1 MLNLEINTEEEEK
14 QFRSLSVELENISE
28 KNKKILT
35 NNQFKEMLNG
45 INLDEI
51 NNIEVTEKV
60 SSDEIKDTD
69 PWSGKIVQNDS
80 KSLAAKKFS
89 EAYTTNNLASV
100 KSFFT
105 DDAKFYIN
113 DSKLRIVQMM
123 DGFSQ
128 GHEYFDN
135 IEHSDDLY
143 TTMYYN
149 NDSIF
154 TNMWYTWS
162 ANSKKTGK
170 KNHKRLCMVQM
181 ARE

>member
-1 MLNLEINTEEEEK
+1 M
-14 QFRSLSVELENISE
+14 
-28 KNKKILT
+28 KNPIIL
-35 NNQFKEMLNG
+35 FFL
-45 INLDEI
+45 ILFFIACD
-51 NNIEVTEKV
+51 EKV

-69 PWSGKIVQNDS
+69 PWSGKIIQNDS

-100 KSFFT
+100 KSLFN
-105 DDAKFYIN
+105 DDAIFHVN
-113 DSKLRIVQMM
+113 DSKLTIDQMI

-135 IEHSDDLY
+135 IEHSDELY

-170 KNHKRLCMVQM
+170 KITLRGYGWFKWQENKIIEVYNAFDPTLYNAAMSGG
-181 ARE
+181 

>member
-1 MLNLEINTEEEEK
+1 MKNT
-14 QFRSLSVELENISE
+14 I
-28 KNKKILT
+28 IL
-35 NNQFKEMLNG
+35 FFLVLFF
-45 INLDEI
+45 IACD
-51 NNIEVTEKV
+51 EKV

-69 PWSGKIVQNDS
+69 PWSGKIIQNDS

-105 DDAKFYIN
+105 DDAKFYVN
-113 DSKLRIVQMM
+113 DSKLTIDQMVE
-123 DGFSQ
+123 GFSQ

-162 ANSKKTGK
+162 ANSKKTGEK
-170 KNHKRLCMVQM
+170 ITIRGYAWFKWQENKITEAYNAFDPTLYIAEVGDR
-181 ARE
+181 

>member
-1 MLNLEINTEEEEK
+1 MK
-14 QFRSLSVELENISE
+14 NIIILLFLAIFFIACD
-28 KNKKILT
+28 KKGT
-35 NNQFKEMLNG
+35 ADK
-45 INLDEI
+45 
-51 NNIEVTEKV
+51 
-60 SSDEIKDTD
+60 IKDTD
-69 PWSGKIVQNDS
+69 PWSGKIIQHDS

-100 KSFFT
+100 KSLFT
-105 DDAKFYIN
+105 DDAIFHVN
-113 DSKLRIVQMM
+113 DSKLTIDQMM

-135 IEHSDDLY
+135 INHSDDIY

-162 ANSKKTGK
+162 ADSKKTGEK
-170 KNHKRLCMVQM
+170 IVIRGYAWFKWQEDKIIEVYNAFDPTLYNAEMSDG
-181 ARE
+181 